1 MATYLINAS
10 HEQKIATEEHGTVN
24 VLVYSNPAYYE
35 SKSLAKDF
43 GEVDKAYYESKSL
56 AKDFGE
62 IEKGDFVIICRDSK
76 LKFLAEIEEVM
87 MATDA
92 SEDKRY
98 TGRPV
103 KLLKG
108 KLVKRFG
115 DVGVGAATSKMV
127 QQGIVPPNLI
137 NKEITGFKQ
146 GAFAEKLSQEQA
158 NHYETWAT

>member
-1 MATYLINAS
+1 MAIYLVNAS
-10 HEQKIATEEHGTVN
+10 HEQKIATEEHGTVK

-35 SKSLAKDF
+35 SKSLAR
-43 GEVDKAYYESKSL
+43 
-56 AKDFGE
+56 DFGE
-62 IEKGDFVIICRDSK
+62 IGKGDLVIICRDSK
-76 LKFLAEIEEVM
+76 LKFLAEVEEVM

-158 NHYETWAT
+158 NNYETWAT